1 MASVSVELDSST
13 GKKTESK
20 RMIFV
25 ANLSVLKS
33 LSDILMYSRVHNK
46 NTIQQLTSQLKEEFF
61 LLFFL

>member
-1 MASVSVELDSST
+1 
-13 GKKTESK
+13 
-20 RMIFV
+20 MIFV